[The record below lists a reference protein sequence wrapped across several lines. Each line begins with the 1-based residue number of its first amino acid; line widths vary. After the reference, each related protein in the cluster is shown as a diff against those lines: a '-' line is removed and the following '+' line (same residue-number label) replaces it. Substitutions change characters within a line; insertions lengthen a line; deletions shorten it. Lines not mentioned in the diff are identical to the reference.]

1 MTAFTGL
8 VSDPITAEPQAPA
21 RSGLVLAVRKVDG
34 AEFDRIV
41 SGFDGVC
48 KEQLY
53 RFAAV
58 RWPGVV
64 LEPRL
69 FELERRVVGGVL
81 MMVQKLPLGLARIA
95 IAKWGP
101 MLADSG
107 SSRASETYQGMIEAL
122 VTEYADKRGMMI
134 SLLPHA
140 SVKAQ
145 NGQYRAL
152 LARGFRPGAA
162 LPYPDR
168 YLVNLRLSDP
178 DQRASFDQ
186 TWRRQL
192 KRAEKAGLVFERAG
206 ADRLGEFK
214 ALYATMT
221 DRKQFRDHSAFE
233 TIDSLMEL
241 DEPARPELFFVRHE
255 EQLVAGAVIFK
266 AGERAAYLYGA
277 TNDQAL
283 PLRAGYFLHWQV
295 IRWLRD
301 HARAGWYDLGG
312 TDGYS
317 GLHQFKKGMVGDQ
330 GVIRPLPPV
339 LNYARSPLA
348 FWLGATALG
357 ARELLNDI
365 RRKIDARHPS
375 GVRPDLAPTILDNSS
390 L

>member
-1 MTAFTGL
+1 MTAFIGL
-8 VSDPITAEPQAPA
+8 VSDPSTAEPQAPA
-21 RSGLVLAVRKVDG
+21 RPGAVLAVRKVDG

-48 KEQLY
+48 KEQLH

-69 FELERRVVGGVL
+69 FELDRRVVGGVL
-81 MMVQKLPLGLARIA
+81 MMVQGLPLGLAQIA

-101 MLADSG
+101 MLADS
-107 SSRASETYQGMIEAL
+107 RARNVAELYAGMIEAL
-122 VTEYADKRGMMI
+122 IGEYAEARGMMI
-134 SLLPHA
+134 SILPHA
-140 SVKAQ
+140 SVTPQ
-145 NGQYRAL
+145 NEQYRML
-152 LARGFRPGAA
+152 RSRGFRPGAA

-168 YLVNLRLSDP
+168 YLVDLRLNDT

-192 KRAEKAGLVFERAG
+192 KRAEKSELVFERAG
-206 ADRLGEFK
+206 PGQLGEFK
-214 ALYATMT
+214 SLYAAMT
-221 DRKQFRDHSAFE
+221 GRKQFRDHSAFE

-241 DEPARPELFFVRHE
+241 DEPARPELFFVRHAGE
-255 EQLVAGAVIFK
+255 VVAGAIIFK

-301 HARAGWYDLGG
+301 HTRAHWYDLGG

-317 GLHQFKKGMVGDQ
+317 GLHQFKKGMVGEG

-339 LNYARSPLA
+339 LNYATRPMA
-348 FWLGATALG
+348 RWIGTAALG
-357 ARELLNDI
+357 ARDVINDL
-365 RRKIDARHPS
+365 RRQLDARHPS
-375 GVRPDLAPTILDNSS
+375 GVHPDLPRQTLDDSR

>member
-8 VSDPITAEPQAPA
+8 VSDPSTAEPQTPA
-21 RSGLVLAVRKVDG
+21 RSGVFLAVRKVDG

-53 RFAAV
+53 RFAAI
-58 RWPGVV
+58 RWPGVL

-69 FELERRVVGGVL
+69 FELDRRVVGGVL
-81 MMVQKLPLGLARIA
+81 IMVQKLPLVLGQIA

-101 MLADSG
+101 MQAN
-107 SSRASETYQGMIEAL
+107 SRARNAAELYAGMIEAL
-122 VTEYADKRGMMI
+122 VGEYAEARGMMLSI
-134 SLLPHA
+134 LPHA
-140 SVKAQ
+140 SVTPQ
-145 NGQYRAL
+145 NEQYRML
-152 LARGFRPGAA
+152 RSRGFRPGAA

-168 YLVNLRLSDP
+168 YLVDLRLSDA

-192 KRAEKAGLVFERAG
+192 KRAEKAELVFERAG
-206 ADRLGEFK
+206 PGQLGEFK
-214 ALYATMT
+214 SLYAAMT

-241 DEPARPELFFVRHE
+241 DEPARPELFFVRHAGE
-255 EQLVAGAVIFK
+255 VVAGAIIFK

-301 HARAGWYDLGG
+301 HTRAHWYDLGG

-317 GLHQFKKGMVGDQ
+317 GLHQFKKGMVGER

-339 LNYARSPLA
+339 LNYATRPMA
-348 FWLGATALG
+348 RWIGTAALG
-357 ARELLNDI
+357 AREVVNDL
-365 RRKIDARHPS
+365 RRQLDARHPS
-375 GVRPDLAPTILDNSS
+375 GVHPDLPRETLDDSR